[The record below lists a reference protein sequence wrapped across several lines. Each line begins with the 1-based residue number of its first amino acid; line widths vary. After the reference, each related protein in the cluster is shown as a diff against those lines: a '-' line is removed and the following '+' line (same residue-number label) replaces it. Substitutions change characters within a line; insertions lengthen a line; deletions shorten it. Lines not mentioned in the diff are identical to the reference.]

1 MGRVKLV
8 NAFTVNDLAGILGGA
23 AAGGEGRGGRS
34 EDNPLPS
41 GLRVF
46 SVPVLILKYFP
57 CQLNIALR
65 AARAGIVHQ
74 NRLSMTGSLRKT
86 NAPRD
91 DCSQDVVLKEI
102 SQVIGHRPGE
112 IGAFIV
118 HCEKNAFDLKGM
130 RESLPDLV
138 NCVHE
143 LRDAFEGEKL
153 ALDGD
158 EHRISR
164 YQGVQR

>member
-1 MGRVKLV
+1 MGTTRLV
-8 NAFTVNDLAGILGGA
+8 NAFSVNDLEGILGGT
-23 AAGGEGRGGRS
+23 AAGGEGRGGRR

-65 AARAGIVHQ
+65 AARAWIVHQ
-74 NRLSMTGSLRKT
+74 NRLSMTRSLRKT
-86 NAPRD
+86 DTPRD
-91 DCSQDVVLKEI
+91 DCSQDVVLKEV
-102 SQVIGHRPGE
+102 SQIVGHRPCE

-118 HCEKNAFDLKGM
+118 HCEENTFNLKGM
-130 RESLPDLV
+130 REPLPHLV
-138 NCVHE
+138 DGVHE
-143 LRDAFEGEKL
+143 LRDALEGEKL

-158 EHRISR
+158 EHRIGR
-164 YQGVQR
+164 H